1 MKATKILTDEHRVI
15 ERVIDALETATEH
28 LDSARPVRP
37 GFFLDAAEFIRGFAD
52 GLHHKKEEGVLFK
65 AMVEGGMPRD
75 EGPIAV
81 MLEEHEQGRR
91 FTRGMS
97 AAAEAL
103 DGGDTSAGEA
113 VVQNALGY
121 IALLRQHIAK
131 EDKVLF
137 PMADRMF
144 PLEEQ
149 ERLVEAYKQ
158 LESGE
163 MEQGTYQKYLD
174 LAEALEKEVEE

>member
-1 MKATKILTDEHRVI
+1 MKATKILMDEHRVI
-15 ERVIDALETATEH
+15 ERVIDALETATAH
-28 LDSARPVRP
+28 LDSAHPVRP
-37 GFFLDAAEFIRGFAD
+37 SFFLDAAEFIRGFAD

-65 AMVEGGMPRD
+65 AMVEGGMPQD

-103 DGGDTSAGEA
+103 DGGDSSAGEA
-113 VVQNALGY
+113 VVQNAQGY
-121 IALLRQHIAK
+121 IVLLRQHIAK
-131 EDKVLF
+131 EDNVLF

-144 PLEEQ
+144 PPEEH

-158 LESGE
+158 IENGD
-163 MEQGTYQKYLD
+163 MEEGTYQKYLD
-174 LAEALEKEVEE
+174 LAKALEKEAGG